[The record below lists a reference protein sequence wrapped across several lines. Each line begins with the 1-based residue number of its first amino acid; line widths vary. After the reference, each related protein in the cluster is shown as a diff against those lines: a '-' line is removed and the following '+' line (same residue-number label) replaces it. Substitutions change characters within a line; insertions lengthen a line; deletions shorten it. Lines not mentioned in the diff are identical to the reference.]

1 MIMVCQKQ
9 KTSKGIVIFKLPVEN
24 NQIETTSTVK
34 VQMFIL
40 WKFLISSLYISTKT
54 CHVTVIY
61 FRKISEYW

>member
-9 KTSKGIVIFKLPVEN
+9 KTSIVIFKLPVEN
-24 NQIETTSTVK
+24 NKIETTSTVK
-34 VQMFIL
+34 VQIFIL